1 MRKFVSIIAA
11 AALTGSIAITGAVS
25 ASAND
30 GMGGYSI
37 FNDQQVSAAQEI
49 ATETPAAETFTA
61 TEQIQTET
69 VFTEAVQFQAD
80 EAETPTETP
89 TEAPTEAPVQAP
101 SSADAEAKALSAV
114 ANTGDKPEDF
124 SVTSAVYDNAGD
136 FWTITVRRMNGN
148 DIRIYKVAGDTVTRT
163 DIDESAIFATTAAP
177 ASTVQSET
185 TAVQTTTTAAQST
198 TTAPATKAA
207 DKNSSPKTG
216 VPFPAI
222 PAAGL
227 AIAAIA
233 VAFTLKKKSN

>member
-1 MRKFVSIIAA
+1 MKKFVSIIAA

-49 ATETPAAETFTA
+49 ASETPAAETFTA
-61 TEQIQTET
+61 AEQLQTET
-69 VFTEAVQFQAD
+69 VYTEAVQFQAD
-80 EAETPTETP
+80 EAETP

-114 ANTGDKPEDF
+114 ANTGDKPENF

-177 ASTVQSET
+177 ATTVNSET
-185 TAVQTTTTAAQST
+185 TAAQTTTTAAQST

-227 AIAAIA
+227 VIAAVA

>member
-37 FNDQQVSAAQEI
+37 LNDQQVSAAQEI
-49 ATETPAAETFTA
+49 TSEIPAATESFTEI
-61 TEQIQTET
+61 EQIQTET
-69 VFTEAVQFQAD
+69 VYTEAVQFQAD
-80 EAETPTETP
+80 EAETP

-163 DIDESAIFATTAAP
+163 DIDESAIFATTAAL
-177 ASTVQSET
+177 ATTVKSAT
-185 TAVQTTTTAAQST
+185 TAAQTTTTAAQST

-222 PAAGL
+222 PTAGL
-227 AIAAIA
+227 VIAAVA

>member
-49 ATETPAAETFTA
+49 TTETPAAETFTA
-61 TEQIQTET
+61 TEQLQTET
-69 VFTEAVQFQAD
+69 VYTEAVQFQAD
-80 EAETPTETP
+80 EAETP

-163 DIDESAIFATTAAP
+163 DIDESAIIATTAAP
-177 ASTVQSET
+177 STTVQTTT
-185 TAVQTTTTAAQST
+185 TAAQTTTTAAQST

-227 AIAAIA
+227 VIAAVA

>member
-37 FNDQQVSAAQEI
+37 FNNQQVSAAQEI
-49 ATETPAAETFTA
+49 APETPAAETFTA
-61 TEQIQTET
+61 TEQLQTET
-69 VFTEAVQFQAD
+69 VYTEAVQFQAD
-80 EAETPTETP
+80 EAETP

-177 ASTVQSET
+177 ATTVQSAT
-185 TAVQTTTTAAQST
+185 TAAQTTTTAAQST

-222 PAAGL
+222 PAASL
-227 AIAAIA
+227 VIAAVA